1 MGISRRLCKLCV
13 RAAGDAGNEQ
23 IAETARAMKVA
34 DGFEPR
40 AVIGPLID
48 MKAVEKA
55 EAHIAAAV
63 KKRAKVVA
71 GGKRH
76 ECRQY
81 GIEKFLEVKYPCM
94 SGIDR

>member
-1 MGISRRLCKLCV
+1 MGMSRRLCKLCV
-13 RAAGDAGNEQ
+13 RAADDAGSER
-23 IAETARAMKVA
+23 IPETAGAMKVA
-34 DGFEPR
+34 DGFAPG

-63 KKRAKVVA
+63 KKGAKVVA

-81 GIEKFLEVKYPCM
+81 SIEKFLEVKYPCM